1 MAKKLNT
8 GIFGGSF
15 NPFHNGHLAISEAVM
30 EKHMVDELWLMVTPL
45 NPWKKEQAL
54 LSDKKRL
61 QMVSEA
67 IAGMKNTKASDFEF
81 NLPVPTFTANTLKE
95 LTRTHPERKFTL
107 IIGSDNWN
115 EFDKWQ
121 EYEYIQKNYDIIVY
135 PRSGSSVSNVSGKI
149 RLLDSPKVEI
159 SSSQIIERL
168 RNGLA
173 IDRMVPKNVADTIYS
188 ESLFKD

>member
-1 MAKKLNT
+1 
-8 GIFGGSF
+8 
-15 NPFHNGHLAISEAVM
+15 M